1 MEIEKVLSN
10 IRSEHI
16 GMDVWNEFVVPFNI
30 QMSDFHNLLP
40 IKLEGSRGSG
50 KTMILRYLSHYSQF
64 SLNRK
69 NIPHSSLKNIGIY
82 FKADTQ
88 FFRMLQKRGI
98 DEIEWINIFN
108 HYLNLVI
115 LTEIISALLNIGH
128 SDITED
134 IKNIIKDLEI
144 ESLYIYNKE
153 LNGTVTQLFK
163 SLKNLKRESER
174 AVTNPRLLQDL
185 MVLPNSSIIDL
196 IAEINEKLNISS
208 QYHVHIDEYE
218 NLLPY
223 QQKIINSRMKHS
235 EPPICYNIAIK
246 VNGAQIVDVDGSHE
260 KIDLQHDFTTI
271 NLDKQMLDNFDI
283 FSTELLISRV
293 SKVHKELSNIFEN
306 IDLHSESHINLR
318 LDPDYQNKILDIGRE
333 ILPNSSH
340 EDLAN
345 EIFEI
350 SIYKSRLKKEIEMAL
365 KSHNTKLKADDFI
378 DNNFKK
384 YSVVCSSLLYRKT
397 SPETIFAQFC
407 ALKNGLPNDFEGSK
421 EWMKNNFIGSYI
433 KLAKIQ
439 KNRSTFYAGLD
450 SFTKIANGNIRY
462 FLELC
467 RSTFANASYNSFKNE
482 LNLSIDKH
490 IQHNAAIETSELFFK
505 ELSGIKP
512 DGNFFKN
519 LCARLGQ
526 LFSLFHD
533 RQSQSEP
540 EITHFNIS
548 DPINIDDNLKKHLD
562 EAVKWGVLYQTKST
576 KEKNNDNFLSND
588 DYVLSPIFAPHFFI
602 SYRKIRKVSLNVE
615 QVNKLLNGTKEEF
628 DGFLEEF
635 RVRFMSDNAP
645 VLFQEDLFK

>member
-16 GMDVWNEFVVPFNI
+16 GLDVWNEFVVPFNI
-30 QMSDFHNLLP
+30 QMSDFHKSLP

-64 SLNRK
+64 SINRSD
-69 NIPHSSLKNIGIY
+69 IPTSSLDNIGIY

-88 FFRMLQKRGI
+88 FFRMLQKRGV
-98 DEIEWINIFN
+98 DELEWINIFN

-115 LTEIISALLNIGH
+115 LGEIIAALINIKNSNINTLIKEKINNLNIETL
-128 SDITED
+128 S
-134 IKNIIKDLEI
+134 
-144 ESLYIYNKE
+144 IYNEK
-153 LNGTVTQLFK
+153 LAGNITQVFK
-163 SLKNLKRESER
+163 ALKNEKKICEK
-174 AVTNPRLLQDL
+174 AVTNPRLLNEL
-185 MVLPNSSIIDL
+185 IALPNTAILDL
-196 IAEINEKLNISS
+196 INDINENINIQSH
-208 QYHVHIDEYE
+208 YHVYIDEYE

-246 VNGAQIVDVDGSHE
+246 VNGAQIVDVDGSNE

-271 NLDKQMLDNFDI
+271 NLDKEMLDNFDI
-283 FSTELLISRV
+283 FATELLISRV
-293 SKVHKELSNIFEN
+293 SKVYKEFSNAFEG
-306 IDLHSESHINLR
+306 IDLHSEPTIHLR
-318 LDPDYQNKILDIGRE
+318 KNSAYQNKILGIGRQ

-350 SIYKSRLKKEIEMAL
+350 PLFRKQLKTEIDIAL
-365 KSHNTKLKADDFI
+365 KSHNTKLTSNDFI
-378 DNNFKK
+378 HEDYKK
-384 YSVVCSSLLYRKT
+384 YSIVCSSLLFRKI
-397 SPETIFAQFC
+397 SPETIFEQFL
-407 ALKNGLPNDFEGSK
+407 ALKNDLPNDFEGSK

-439 KNRSTFYAGLD
+439 KNKSTFYAGLD

-467 RSTFANASYNSFKNE
+467 RSTFSNASYNSTKNNE
-482 LNLSIDKH
+482 SFTIDKV
-490 IQHNAAIETSELFFK
+490 IQHNAALETSELFFR
-505 ELSGIKP
+505 ELSSIKP

-519 LCARLGQ
+519 LCARLGE
-526 LFSLFHD
+526 LFALFHD
-533 RQSQSEP
+533 RRSQSEP

-548 DPINIDDNLKKHLD
+548 DPINMDDKLKKHLD

-576 KEKNNDNFLSND
+576 KEKNNNNFLSND

-602 SYRKIRKVSLNVE
+602 SYRKIRKVSLTVE
-615 QVNKLLNGTKEEF
+615 QVNRLLNSSKEDFDNFLNEF
-628 DGFLEEF
+628 KLKFT
-635 RVRFMSDNAP
+635 SDTTS
-645 VLFQEDLFK
+645 VLVQEDLFK